1 MQVTYSHIKQ
11 VKRLAKTL
19 KDTYPS
25 LKLCQR
31 QDKAAIQEL
40 GVRNYHEATRLYDQW
55 LMLHVHTSPDSD
67 GVSKCSFCE
76 FSFAA
81 DLKEDREA
89 HREIHERFH
98 EASEALSYSPAHYA
112 QREVMKRDGRNQALS
127 AESPEVRL
135 DGLLLLLRGWF
146 DRSLSK
152 AIYSDYWRKHPSFD
166 LYVSMIQDT
175 LSGNYTELKAVLKTR
190 YGYNPGEIAAGDSN
204 WYPKTR

>member
-1 MQVTYSHIKQ
+1 MQITYSHIKQ
-11 VKRLAKTL
+11 VKRVAKAL

-25 LKLCQR
+25 LKLGQR

-40 GVRNYHEATRLYDQW
+40 GVRNYHEAIRLYEQW

-67 GVSKCSFCE
+67 GVSKCLFCE

-89 HREIHERFH
+89 HREVHERFH

-112 QREVMKRDGRNQALS
+112 QREIMKRDGREQALS
-127 AESPEVRL
+127 AESIESRL
-135 DGLLLLLRGWF
+135 DGLLLLIRGWF

-152 AIYSDYWRKHPSFD
+152 AIYSDYWRKHPTFD
-166 LYVSMIQDT
+166 LYVPMIQDL
-175 LSGNYTELKAVLKTR
+175 LSSNYAELNAVLKTR

-204 WYPKTR
+204 WYPRTR